1 MRMLAAG
8 LVAALLAACAGGSN
22 APLEQQGSFEAGEYQ
37 LGSGDQVRIAVF
49 GQDQLSGEFSV
60 DGGGYIAMPL
70 VGEIEAR
77 GKTVRGLEEAIATRL
92 SDGYVRDPRVSVEV
106 LTFRP
111 FYIIGEVNKPGQYSY
126 VNGMTAVTAVALAG
140 GYTYRGNQEYVLVT
154 RGNDP
159 EKVERRAPVNTPVRP
174 DDVIRIPERFF

>member
-1 MRMLAAG
+1 MLSVG
-8 LVAALLAACAGGSN
+8 LFAALLTACAAGSN
-22 APLEQQGSFEAGEYQ
+22 APLEQQGSLVAGEYQ
-37 LGSGDQVRIAVF
+37 LGSGDQLRVTVF
-49 GQDQLSGEFSV
+49 GQDQLSGEFAV
-60 DGGGYIAMPL
+60 DGGGFIAMPL

-77 GKTVRGLEEAIATRL
+77 GKTVRGLEEAIAARL
-92 SDGYVRDPRVSVEV
+92 ADGYVRDPRVSVEV

-111 FYIIGEVNKPGQYSY
+111 FYIIGEVNKPGQYPY
-126 VNGMTAVTAVALAG
+126 VNGMTAITAVAMAG
-140 GYTYRGNQEYVLVT
+140 GYTYRGNQDYVLIT